1 MSYAVSKEGSRVYA
15 ECMNRI
21 PARSDL
27 FRERDLNIL
36 GYEQFQDYLK
46 KVELKARP
54 IPSDSIIYLE
64 KVGRLFQQY
73 VIGELE
79 IDVYCSKM
87 QNLVEQYVK

>member
-1 MSYAVSKEGSRVYA
+1 
-15 ECMNRI
+15 MNRI

-27 FRERDLNIL
+27 FREKDLNIL

-79 IDVYCSKM
+79 IDAYCSKM

>member
-1 MSYAVSKEGSRVYA
+1 M
-15 ECMNRI
+15 
-21 PARSDL
+21 
-27 FRERDLNIL
+27 
-36 GYEQFQDYLK
+36 K